1 MKMLCQV
8 LLALAMTVTVT
19 VSKEIFPEMDVSWD
33 FDDSSMG
40 WGNATAEEMGI
51 DFRVE
56 NGELRG
62 SIHKENPHF
71 DSPLMLLTTT
81 RRHYVVFRMK
91 YSGSSTQANL
101 ILKYGPSLS
110 NSRHLDEIKANW
122 RSRSATTVVA
132 ASGGDDTSL
141 SVDDSKYTAWTAPFP
156 RLGAWIVLD
165 VGDYRWITAI
175 RLSTSDL
182 DDAPQRCLLQHSLT
196 SGAGPF
202 VTVADFTL
210 SKSNQY
216 QEISGFSTHSRYF
229 KLVLLTNFGGS
240 NVSISDIQLEG
251 YDEGVTVLPF
261 ALDNSGA
268 SKNYY
273 LPIHEILQGPLA
285 RMRVT
290 LLSQTRAVF
299 TESQTS
305 RPHFRE
311 GLSIDYIRIVRSP
324 EIWRVTGC
332 LDRYFDNP
340 NLFNPQYNV
349 ESKEIRINGLLPIKY
364 FEKRPMSLQYAST
377 YDCPHSGGS
386 DIRIEGIN
394 FGPYPRVFVEE
405 RECPVKVVGSITPG
419 SREQFL
425 VCTLPPSKE
434 FTNGL
439 PIESK
444 DRLVRVESGT
454 LPGLFQNVPYF
465 RYRTATP
472 APGRP
477 LITNIG
483 AMRVDIVW
491 EPPGDVFDNLMTTG
505 YKIIWFQPEFRSR
518 VSNLTVGNIT
528 TTSIRGLAPNT
539 RYVFGLTALAEGAAS
554 GTSILP
560 TDLYGRRDALPDA
573 IESSVS
579 VFTDITSTLSF
590 DFDFQFFN
598 ANASLNHSGVPTPQS
613 TGPTGQFGS
622 EGNYGL
628 SIVGSAQVTLPPSS
642 TPHPPLL
649 RSRTAT
655 LQ

>member
-1 MKMLCQV
+1 MKRLCEV
-8 LLALAMTVTVT
+8 LLALAMTVTLAT
-19 VSKEIFPEMDVSWD
+19 TREIFTEIDVSWD
-33 FDDSSMG
+33 FEETAMG

-56 NGELRG
+56 SGELRG
-62 SIHKENPHF
+62 SIYQENPHF
-71 DSPLMLLTTT
+71 DSPVMLLTTT
-81 RRHYVVFRMK
+81 RRHYVVMRMQ

-101 ILKYGPSLS
+101 ILKYGPTISS
-110 NSRHLDEIKANW
+110 SRHLDERKANW
-122 RSRSATTVVA
+122 KIRSKTSVLE
-132 ASGGDDTSL
+132 ASGGSDSSHNAMDGSQYTS
-141 SVDDSKYTAWTAPFP
+141 WTAPFP
-156 RLGAWIVLD
+156 QLGSWIILD
-165 VGDYRWITAI
+165 LSDYRWITAI
-175 RLSTSDL
+175 RLSTSDG
-182 DDAPQRCLLQHSLT
+182 DDAPKRCLLQHSLT
-196 SGAGPF
+196 SGEGPF

-210 SKSNQY
+210 SKSNQF
-216 QEISGFSTHSRYF
+216 QEVNGFSSHSRYF
-229 KLVLLTNFGGS
+229 KLLILSNFGS
-240 NVSISDIQLEG
+240 ANVSISDIQLEG

-273 LPIHEILQGPLA
+273 LPIHEILQGPLV
-285 RMRVT
+285 RMRVSF
-290 LLSQTRAVF
+290 LPQTRAVF
-299 TESQTS
+299 TESKTS
-305 RPHFRE
+305 RPSFRE
-311 GLSIDYIRIVRSP
+311 GLNIDYIRVVRSP

-364 FEKRPMSLQYAST
+364 FEKRPMTLQYAST

-394 FGPYPRVFVEE
+394 FGPYPRAFVEE
-405 RECPVKVVGSITPG
+405 KECHVKVVGSLTPG
-419 SREQFL
+419 SREQYL
-425 VCTLPPSKE
+425 VCTLPPSNE
-434 FTNGL
+434 FTNSL

-483 AMRVDIVW
+483 AMRVDVVW

-505 YKIIWFQPEFRSR
+505 YKIIWFQPEYRSR

-539 RYVFGLTALAEGAAS
+539 SYVFGLTALAEGAAS

-579 VFTDITSTLSF
+579 VFTDIISTLPF
-590 DFDFQFFN
+590 DFDFQFFS
-598 ANASLNHSGVPTPQS
+598 ANASVNHSGIPTPQS

-628 SIVGSAQVTLPPSS
+628 SIVGSAQVNFPSV
-642 TPHPPLL
+642 LL
-649 RSRTAT
+649 
-655 LQ
+655 